1 MEKREDIRKEL
12 NEITHGFPQKTS
24 PEPPVD
30 YFESFPGRILNQ
42 WEKERS
48 HKKRKNIQWR
58 YITTMAA
65 ILTGLC
71 IGALLLFKQPLQ
83 NRSDDFTS
91 LEAYQ
96 YIHDNIGEFEDLFET
111 NIIYPADVIDD
122 IPQEEIEEFLM
133 EEIDGSDPED
143 LF

>member
-1 MEKREDIRKEL
+1 MEKKDDIRKEL
-12 NEITHGFPQKTS
+12 NEITDGFPHKAS
-24 PEPPVD
+24 PELPVD
-30 YFESFPGRILNQ
+30 YFETFPDRILNQ
-42 WEKERS
+42 WKEERS
-48 HKKRKNIQWR
+48 HIKRRKIQWR
-58 YITTMAA
+58 HITTMAA

-83 NRSDDFTS
+83 NRSDGFTS

-96 YIHDNIGEFEDLFET
+96 YIHDNIGEFQDLFET
-111 NIIYPADVIDD
+111 NIIYPVDVIED
-122 IPQEEIEEFLM
+122 IPQEEIEEYLM